1 MPTAFPL
8 YFFLASIS
16 FAHNFIMSKEYKTWD
31 SKGAAAKR
39 LIELFDLYKSTN
51 GAAGINY
58 HISTPKDILNDI
70 YKQHDFLK
78 SYNPQYFLQNHF
90 RNLRNNWL
98 TATAK
103 KEGRKKN
110 KGEGIKSSGESFFIL
125 FLFQTFIFL
134 IF

>member
-1 MPTAFPL
+1 
-8 YFFLASIS
+8 
-16 FAHNFIMSKEYKTWD
+16 MSKEYKTWD
-31 SKGAAAKR
+31 SKGAAAKK

-70 YKQHDFLK
+70 YKRHDFLH
-78 SYNPQYFLQNHF
+78 SYNPQYFSQNHF

-98 TATAK
+98 TASAK

-110 KGEGIKSSGESFFIL
+110 KAEESKLSAGEY
-125 FLFQTFIFL
+125 FLCFSIFCSC
-134 IF
+134 FKN